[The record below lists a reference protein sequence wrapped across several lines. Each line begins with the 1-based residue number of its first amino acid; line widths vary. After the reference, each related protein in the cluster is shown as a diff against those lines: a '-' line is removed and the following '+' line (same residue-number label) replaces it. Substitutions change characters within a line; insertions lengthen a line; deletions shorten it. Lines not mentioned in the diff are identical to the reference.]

1 MTDETR
7 CTATEQDSPCRREVI
22 HTTPVALCQAH
33 RIEVALA
40 VVPDLLRGSLITA
53 TTEASSPPRLDLVE
67 HAVAVDH
74 EKLLTLDIHDP
85 VVYFVANGG
94 RVKIGYS
101 TNIASRL
108 TALTLRHDNVLLTLA
123 GGPELERALHARFAS
138 LRQGNSEWFDMAPEL
153 VRYIARRP
161 NPSPAEFLAKRAGTI
176 AGKPPAAQPAQ
187 TTPSPAAERRAR
199 RTAIG
204 GRKRES
210 PVPAHHIEAAR
221 AILAENPS
229 ASGEQIARE
238 IGTTGSFGRR
248 VKRAALG
255 LD

>member
-7 CTATEQDSPCRREVI
+7 CAATAEGATCRRAVLHAE
-22 HTTPVALCQAH
+22 PVPLCQAH
-33 RIEVALA
+33 RIEIAMA

-53 TTEASSPPRLDLVE
+53 TVEAAMPPRLDLVE

-74 EKLLTLDIHDP
+74 EQLLALDLHDP

-94 RVKIGYS
+94 RVKIGFS
-101 TNIASRL
+101 TNLVSRL
-108 TALTLRHDNVLLTLA
+108 TTLTLRADSVLLTLA
-123 GGPELERALHARFAS
+123 GGPELERALHARFAA
-138 LRQGNSEWFDMAPEL
+138 LRQGNSEWFDMAPDL

-161 NPSPAEFLAKRAGTI
+161 NPVAMKAGGPP
-176 AGKPPAAQPAQ
+176 AGKPAAKQVAE
-187 TTPSPAAERRAR
+187 TASKPSVQRRAR

-204 GRKRES
+204 GRKRDK
-210 PVPAHHIEAAR
+210 VPAHHVEAAR
-221 AILAENPS
+221 AILAKNPK